1 MRLNGVTPVTLFIGL
16 TLAPGTYYLVLGGPT
31 SAVFVDPFDWL
42 GQESSTV
49 TTAAGFSMGPLF
61 RAASASSGLDAFE
74 PHNAFVT
81 STATQPF
88 FRVSGV
94 EAAPVPE
101 PATLLLVGS
110 RIVAAIRARKRSTAH
125 RR

>member
-1 MRLNGVTPVTLFIGL
+1 MPILPN
-16 TLAPGTYYLVLGGPT
+16 
-31 SAVFVDPFDWL
+31 
-42 GQESSTV
+42 
-49 TTAAGFSMGPLF
+49 
-61 RAASASSGLDAFE
+61 
-74 PHNAFVT
+74 NAFVT

-110 RIVAAIRARKRSTAH
+110 GTVAAIRARKRSTAH